1 MAAKTIYLASKSPRR
16 RELLRQAGIHF
27 ELLPL
32 RAYPLER
39 RDVDETP
46 LPREAAADYV
56 MRIAR
61 LKAEAAMRIMLT
73 RHLPSRLVLT
83 ADTTVVLDEE
93 IFEKPADAAQA
104 ASMLKRLSGRT
115 HEVLT
120 AIAVANMRE
129 TKTALSRSEVT
140 FRKLDESEIRQYV
153 DSGEPLD
160 KAGAYA
166 IQGRAAM
173 FISHLSGSYS
183 GVMGLPLLET
193 AQLIKD
199 FETPTL

>member
-1 MAAKTIYLASKSPRR
+1 LKAIYLASKSPRR

-32 RAYPLER
+32 RAYPLDR
-39 RDVDETP
+39 REVDETP
-46 LPREAAADYV
+46 LPHEAAADYV

-61 LKAEAAMRIMLT
+61 LKAEAAMRIMVT
-73 RHLPSRLVLT
+73 RHLPPRLVLA
-83 ADTTVVLDEE
+83 ADTTVVLDGE
-93 IFEKPADAAQA
+93 ILGKPADAAEA
-104 ASMLKRLSGRT
+104 ASMLKRLSGKT
-115 HEVLT
+115 HKVLT
-120 AIAVANMRE
+120 AIAVANTRE
-129 TKTALSRSEVT
+129 LKEALSRSEVT
-140 FRKLDESEIRQYV
+140 FRKLDESEIRRYV

>member
-1 MAAKTIYLASKSPRR
+1 MKTIYLASKSPRR

-32 RAYPLER
+32 RAYPLDR

-46 LPREAAADYV
+46 FPREAPAEYV
-56 MRIAR
+56 KRIAR
-61 LKAEAAMRIMLT
+61 LKAEAAVRMMQT
-73 RHLPSRLVLT
+73 RHLPPRLVLT
-83 ADTTVVLDEE
+83 ADTTVALDGE
-93 IFEKPADAAQA
+93 IFGKPTDAAEA
-104 ASMLKRLSGRT
+104 ASMLKKLSGRT

-120 AIAVANMRE
+120 AVAITNMRE
-129 TKTALSRSEVT
+129 VKEALSRSEVT

-153 DSGEPLD
+153 DTGEPLD

-193 AQLIKD
+193 AQLIME
-199 FETPTL
+199 FETRNL

>member
-1 MAAKTIYLASKSPRR
+1 LKAIYLASKSPRR

-32 RAYPLER
+32 RAHPLER
-39 RDVDETP
+39 REVDETP
-46 LPREAAADYV
+46 LPHEAAADYV

-61 LKAEAAMRIMLT
+61 LKAEAAMRIMVT
-73 RHLPSRLVLT
+73 RHLPPRLVLA
-83 ADTTVVLDEE
+83 ADTTVVLDGE
-93 IFEKPADAAQA
+93 ILGKPADAAEA
-104 ASMLKRLSGRT
+104 ASMLKRLSGKT
-115 HEVLT
+115 HKVLT
-120 AIAVANMRE
+120 AIAVANTRE
-129 TKTALSRSEVT
+129 LKEALSRSEVT
-140 FRKLDESEIRQYV
+140 FRKLDESEIRRYV

-193 AQLIKD
+193 AQLIRD

>member
-1 MAAKTIYLASKSPRR
+1 MKTIYLASKSPRR

-32 RAYPLER
+32 RAHPLER
-39 RDVDETP
+39 ADVDETP
-46 LPREAAADYV
+46 LPHEAATDYV
-56 MRIAR
+56 IRIAR
-61 LKAEAAMRIMLT
+61 LKVEAAMRMMVT
-73 RHLPSRLVLT
+73 RHLPLRLVLT
-83 ADTTVVLDEE
+83 ADTAVVLDGE
-93 IFEKPADAAQA
+93 IFGKPADGAEA
-104 ASMLKRLSGRT
+104 ASMLTRLSGRT

-120 AIAVANMRE
+120 AVAAANTRE
-129 TKTALSRSEVT
+129 VREALSRSEVT

-193 AQLIKD
+193 AQLIRD
-199 FETPTL
+199 FETPTR

>member
-1 MAAKTIYLASKSPRR
+1 
-16 RELLRQAGIHF
+16 
-27 ELLPL
+27 
-32 RAYPLER
+32 
-39 RDVDETP
+39 
-46 LPREAAADYV
+46 
-56 MRIAR
+56 
-61 LKAEAAMRIMLT
+61 MRIMVT
-73 RHLPSRLVLT
+73 RHLPPRLVIA
-83 ADTTVVLDEE
+83 ADTTVVLDGE
-93 IFEKPADAAQA
+93 IFGKPADAAQA
-104 ASMLKRLSGRT
+104 ALMLKRLSGRT
-115 HEVLT
+115 HKVLT
-120 AIAVANMRE
+120 AVAAANMRE
-129 TKTALSRSEVT
+129 VREALSRSEVT
-140 FRKLDESEIRQYV
+140 FRKLDEREIRQYV

>member
-1 MAAKTIYLASKSPRR
+1 MKTIYLASKSPRR

-32 RAYPLER
+32 RAHPVGR

-46 LPREAAADYV
+46 LLNEAAADYA

-61 LKAEAAMRIMLT
+61 LKAEAAMRMMVT
-73 RHLPSRLVLT
+73 RHLPLRLVLT
-83 ADTTVVLDEE
+83 ADTTVVLDGE
-93 IFEKPADAAQA
+93 IFAKPADAAEA

-120 AIAVANMRE
+120 AVAVASTRE
-129 TKTALSRSEVT
+129 VRAALSRSEVT

-193 AQLIKD
+193 AQLIRD

>member
-1 MAAKTIYLASKSPRR
+1 MKTIYLASKSPRR

-46 LPREAAADYV
+46 LPHESAANYV

-61 LKAEAAMRIMLT
+61 LKAEAAMRMMLT
-73 RHLPSRLVLT
+73 RHLPPRLLLT
-83 ADTTVVLDEE
+83 ADTTVVLDGE
-93 IFEKPADAAQA
+93 IFEKPADAAEA
-104 ASMLKRLSGRT
+104 VSMLRRLSGKT

-120 AIAVANMRE
+120 AIAVANLRE
-129 TKTALSRSEVT
+129 VKQALSRSEVS

-153 DSGEPLD
+153 DTGEPLD

-173 FISHLSGSYS
+173 FITHLSGSYS

>member
-1 MAAKTIYLASKSPRR
+1 MKTIYLASKSPRR

-32 RAYPLER
+32 RGYPLER

-46 LPREAAADYV
+46 LPHETAADYV

-61 LKAEAAMRIMLT
+61 LKAEAAMRIMVT
-73 RHLPSRLVLT
+73 RHLAQRLVLA
-83 ADTTVVLDEE
+83 ADTAVALDGE
-93 IFEKPADAAQA
+93 IFGKPADAAEA
-104 ASMLKRLSGRT
+104 ASMLNRLSGRT

-120 AIAVANMRE
+120 AVAATNTRE
-129 TKTALSRSEVT
+129 VRGALSRSEVT

-153 DSGEPLD
+153 DSGEPFD

-166 IQGRAAM
+166 IQGRAAT

-193 AQLIKD
+193 AQLIRD
-199 FETPTL
+199 FETRTL

>member
-1 MAAKTIYLASKSPRR
+1 MKIIYLASKSPRR

-32 RAYPLER
+32 RAYPLDR

-46 LPREAAADYV
+46 LPREAPADYV

-61 LKAEAAMRIMLT
+61 LKAEAAVRMMTT
-73 RHLPSRLVLT
+73 RHLPPRLVLT
-83 ADTTVVLDEE
+83 ADTTVALDGE
-93 IFEKPADAAQA
+93 ILGKPADAAEA
-104 ASMLKRLSGRT
+104 ASMLKKLSGRT

-120 AIAVANMRE
+120 AVALTNMSE
-129 TKTALSRSEVT
+129 VKEALSRSEVT
-140 FRKLDESEIRQYV
+140 FRQLDESEIRQYV
-153 DSGEPLD
+153 ATGEPLD

-199 FETPTL
+199 FETPNL

>member
-1 MAAKTIYLASKSPRR
+1 LKTIYLASKSPRR

-32 RAYPLER
+32 RAYPLDR
-39 RDVDETP
+39 REVDETP
-46 LPREAAADYV
+46 LPHEAAADYV

-61 LKAEAAMRIMLT
+61 LKAAAAMRIMLT
-73 RHLPSRLVLT
+73 RHLPPRLVIA
-83 ADTTVVLDEE
+83 ADTTVVLDGE
-93 IFEKPADAAQA
+93 IFGKPADAAEA

-120 AIAVANMRE
+120 AVAAANTRE
-129 TKTALSRSEVT
+129 AREALSRSEVT

-193 AQLIKD
+193 AQLIRD

>member
-1 MAAKTIYLASKSPRR
+1 MKTIYLASKSPRR

-32 RAYPLER
+32 RGYPLER

-46 LPREAAADYV
+46 LPHETAADYV
-56 MRIAR
+56 KRMAR
-61 LKAEAAMRIMLT
+61 LKGEAAIRIMLT
-73 RHLPSRLVLT
+73 RHLTLRLVLA
-83 ADTTVVLDEE
+83 ADTVVVLDGE
-93 IFEKPADAAQA
+93 IFGKPADAAEA

-120 AIAVANMRE
+120 AIAAMNTRE
-129 TKTALSRSEVT
+129 VREALSRSEVT

-173 FISHLSGSYS
+173 FISHLSGSYT
-183 GVMGLPLLET
+183 GIMGLPLLET
-193 AQLIKD
+193 VQLIRD

>member
-1 MAAKTIYLASKSPRR
+1 MKTIYLASKSPRR

-32 RAYPLER
+32 RGYPHER

-46 LPREAAADYV
+46 MPREAAADYV

-61 LKAEAAMRIMLT
+61 LKAEAAMRMMVT
-73 RHLPSRLVLT
+73 RHLPPRLVLT
-83 ADTTVVLDEE
+83 ADTTVVLDGE
-93 IFEKPADAAQA
+93 IFGKPADAAEA

-120 AIAVANMRE
+120 AVAAANMRE
-129 TKTALSRSEVT
+129 VRAALSRSEVT

-193 AQLIKD
+193 AQLIRD